1 MLAALSGILGVLVPV
16 FLVIGVG
23 FVAVRSRY
31 IDPEALQALGTFALR
46 IALPALI
53 FDALTRAPLGET
65 MDRGYLVAYG
75 AGTLAVFALGVVAAR
90 RAGRPLDQSAI
101 FGLGMSGSNSGYM
114 GYPIAALVIGPAAG
128 PILAQNMLVENL
140 LLLPMALVLA
150 ETSERG
156 GSSLGGVL
164 RDIAL
169 SLARNPLL
177 IALAL
182 GLAVAG
188 LGLSPPAPIARPIA
202 LLGGVAAPVALFVVG
217 GALAGLRRGGG
228 HPRAIAAIVAGKLVL
243 HPLAVLTA
251 LLLAPGVDPAL
262 FAGGVIFASVPMFSI
277 YPILGARFGVGDLSA
292 AALFVATLL
301 SIVTVTAVIL
311 GLERAGLVTLD

>member
-188 LGLSPPAPIARPIA
+188 LGLSPPGRSPARSRCSA
-202 LLGGVAAPVALFVVG
+202 GWRRRWRCSSWAA
-217 GALAGLRRGGG
+217 RW
-228 HPRAIAAIVAGKLVL
+228 RA
-243 HPLAVLTA
+243 
-251 LLLAPGVDPAL
+251 
-262 FAGGVIFASVPMFSI
+262 F
-277 YPILGARFGVGDLSA
+277 A
-292 AALFVATLL
+292 AAAATPAP
-301 SIVTVTAVIL
+301 SPRSS
-311 GLERAGLVTLD
+311 RASSCCIRSPS